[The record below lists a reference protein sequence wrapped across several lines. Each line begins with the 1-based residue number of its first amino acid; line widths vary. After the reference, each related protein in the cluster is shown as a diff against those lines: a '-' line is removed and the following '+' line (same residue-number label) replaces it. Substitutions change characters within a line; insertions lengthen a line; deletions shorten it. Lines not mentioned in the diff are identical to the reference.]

1 MSNPDILTPRG
12 ELEIWKVYDDCR
24 PDECVLNDHNIIT
37 SGLGI
42 SLAYLYAGSGA
53 SSVLEYQVN
62 MFQIG
67 SGTTSPAAMSL
78 QQLNDPL
85 DADQY
90 KSAGSFLA
98 TEERQLLVNEAATG
112 DTQTFVR
119 IPYTQIQ
126 KVGSK
131 TIRYTLIL
139 DKNSANDLGKNLK
152 EVGLFMK
159 NPRGGSPEASVLIA
173 YRQFDLPKASDF
185 ALVFKWSIIF

>member
-90 KSAGSFLA
+90 KSAGSLLA
-98 TEERQLLVNEAATG
+98 TEERQLLVNEIVTAP
-112 DTQTFVR
+112 QTFVR

-159 NPRGGSPEASVLIA
+159 NPRGVSPEASVLIA

>member
-67 SGTTSPAAMSL
+67 SGTTLPAAISL

-90 KSAGSFLA
+90 KSAGSLLA
-98 TEERQLLVNEAATG
+98 TEERQLLVNEAVTAP
-112 DTQTFVR
+112 QTFVR

-131 TIRYTLIL
+131 TIRYTLII

-159 NPRGGSPEASVLIA
+159 NPRGVSPEASVLIA

>member
-85 DADQY
+85 IADQY
-90 KSAGSFLA
+90 KSAGSLLA
-98 TEERQLLVNEAATG
+98 TEDRSLLVNGAATE
-112 DTQTFVR
+112 DTQTFVK

-131 TIRYTLIL
+131 TVRYTLIL
-139 DKNSANDLGKNLK
+139 DKNSANDLGENLK

-159 NPRGGSPEASVLIA
+159 NPRGVSPEASVLIA

>member
-139 DKNSANDLGKNLK
+139 DKNSANDLGENLK

-159 NPRGGSPEASVLIA
+159 NPRGVSPEASVLIA

>member
-67 SGTTSPAAMSL
+67 SGTTSPAAISL

-90 KSAGSFLA
+90 KSAGSLLA
-98 TEERQLLVNEAATG
+98 TEERQLLVNEIVTAP
-112 DTQTFVR
+112 QTFVR

-159 NPRGGSPEASVLIA
+159 NPRGVSPEASVLIA

>member
-85 DADQY
+85 IADQY
-90 KSAGSFLA
+90 KSAGSLLA
-98 TEERQLLVNEAATG
+98 TEERQLLVNEAVTG
-112 DTQTFVR
+112 PQTFVR

-139 DKNSANDLGKNLK
+139 DKNSANDLGENLK

-159 NPRGGSPEASVLIA
+159 NPRGVSPEASVLIA